1 LENKRKN
8 KCKKNRKVEK
18 KRKKTKKK
26 KKKGKSWKK
35 NAKKKE
41 KKRRNALWITVVI
54 HNTLCLGNSDSPT
67 PFRVLLIFIKEI

>member
-1 LENKRKN
+1 MENKRKN

-18 KRKKTKKK
+18 KEKKRKKKEKREKLEKKCK
-26 KKKGKSWKK
+26 
-35 NAKKKE
+35 KKKE

>member
-18 KRKKTKKK
+18 KEKKRKKKEKREKLEKKCK
-26 KKKGKSWKK
+26 
-35 NAKKKE
+35 KKKE

>member
-1 LENKRKN
+1 L
-8 KCKKNRKVEK
+8 KKKEK
-18 KRKKTKKK
+18 KRKKKEKREKLEKKCKKK
-26 KKKGKSWKK
+26 KK
-35 NAKKKE
+35 